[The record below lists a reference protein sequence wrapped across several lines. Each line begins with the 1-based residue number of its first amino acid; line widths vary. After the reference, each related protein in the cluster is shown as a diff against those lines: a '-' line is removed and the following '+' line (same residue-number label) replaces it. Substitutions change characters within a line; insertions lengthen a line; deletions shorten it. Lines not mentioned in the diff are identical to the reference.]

1 MLIVK
6 IVFDAVLAL
15 ALIFVLLLFIR
26 EAISLWKEI
35 NK

>member
-6 IVFDAVLAL
+6 IIFDAILAL
-15 ALIFVLLLFIR
+15 TLIFVLLLFIR
-26 EAISLWKEI
+26 EAINLWKEI

>member
-6 IVFDAVLAL
+6 IIFDAILVSAL
-15 ALIFVLLLFIR
+15 LFVLLLFIR
-26 EAISLWKEI
+26 EAINFWKEI

>member
-6 IVFDAVLAL
+6 IIFDAILAL

-26 EAISLWKEI
+26 EAINFWKEI